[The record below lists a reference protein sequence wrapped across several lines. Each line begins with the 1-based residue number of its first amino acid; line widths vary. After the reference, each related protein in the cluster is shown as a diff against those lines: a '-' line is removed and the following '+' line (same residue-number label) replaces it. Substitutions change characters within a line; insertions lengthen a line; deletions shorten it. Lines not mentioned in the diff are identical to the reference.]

1 MLDTSFACR
10 EKFHEN
16 ELLTLY
22 CNQCKVCICD
32 KCRQTRHNHHAA
44 VDVHQAAE
52 QRKVDIDEMVQE
64 MKKKIADYTENM
76 ERTKQSFRKSRER
89 IASARSKVMTS
100 VEDLMRLLQE
110 HEKFMITRLDL
121 SDSKVQRE
129 EAAQLQH
136 FEICRSQLQTQVE
149 WCEGILQKNDSVKIL
164 QAQDDLLRPS
174 RGFRGAEKLCIYKP
188 SHFRYEINKEHME
201 TVRSVISA
209 VGIVVESDTDP
220 LQCVVERGMGLLR
233 GEVGIGAII
242 KVKTKDSEGNLC
254 YDEDDQ
260 VYVKVQSPA
269 GKELSYRLTAPGKN
283 GEYSLTY
290 IPDCDGE
297 HEVEIAVNG
306 EPLSGSP
313 WFVKVA
319 PHHYK
324 LLFSFGSYGTG
335 QGQFERPC
343 SIAIDEKSGKV
354 AVADRE
360 RIQLFSLE
368 GTYLTEISPIE
379 STSVAFNK
387 SGELIVIASNKIL
400 CFDESYHLV
409 RNVSNKYLKQPGR
422 LTIAGDG
429 RLMVCDGGDK
439 TLKVL
444 SPDGS
449 QLLLTISD
457 PDRGT
462 PFCPLHHQNMFFVSF
477 PDFSILTIQSEF
489 NIKVFSDDG
498 VFLHQKY
505 LGNCSGHIAIDRFN
519 NLVVCA
525 EDKQNLEILKLDGTL
540 VNEIEEYSKR
550 IHPFSVAVSGTGQLF
565 VTDKCF
571 NGVHVFQ

>member
-1 MLDTSFACR
+1 MR
-10 EKFHEN
+10 GH
-16 ELLTLY
+16 LT
-22 CNQCKVCICD
+22 
-32 KCRQTRHNHHAA
+32 
-44 VDVHQAAE
+44 E
-52 QRKVDIDEMVQE
+52 
-64 MKKKIADYTENM
+64 
-76 ERTKQSFRKSRER
+76 
-89 IASARSKVMTS
+89 
-100 VEDLMRLLQE
+100 
-110 HEKFMITRLDL
+110 
-121 SDSKVQRE
+121 
-129 EAAQLQH
+129 
-136 FEICRSQLQTQVE
+136 
-149 WCEGILQKNDSVKIL
+149 NDSVKIL

-220 LQCVVERGMGLLR
+220 LQCVVERGMGLLK

-343 SIAIDEKSGKV
+343 SIAIDEK
-354 AVADRE
+354 
-360 RIQLFSLE
+360 
-368 GTYLTEISPIE
+368 
-379 STSVAFNK
+379 
-387 SGELIVIASNKIL
+387 
-400 CFDESYHLV
+400 
-409 RNVSNKYLKQPGR
+409 
-422 LTIAGDG
+422 
-429 RLMVCDGGDK
+429 
-439 TLKVL
+439 
-444 SPDGS
+444 
-449 QLLLTISD
+449 
-457 PDRGT
+457 
-462 PFCPLHHQNMFFVSF
+462 
-477 PDFSILTIQSEF
+477 
-489 NIKVFSDDG
+489 
-498 VFLHQKY
+498 
-505 LGNCSGHIAIDRFN
+505 
-519 NLVVCA
+519 
-525 EDKQNLEILKLDGTL
+525 
-540 VNEIEEYSKR
+540 
-550 IHPFSVAVSGTGQLF
+550 
-565 VTDKCF
+565 
-571 NGVHVFQ
+571 